1 MNVKT
6 MEGLVGAKSNSN
18 LSDTAMGVYRQA
30 VQKGDTATA
39 QRALGYAGDMVNQA
53 EAYETK
59 AKEGMKEDTNELNEK
74 AKAQQEKI
82 IEKRREDQKDLENQI
97 EQSRK
102 PNGDTIQ
109 ISKEGKPV
117 SPETS
122 DTETE
127 IAHSAQIPSN
137 TDTLEMPSVLYNS
150 AGEVSLQK
158 VPEQA
163 EISVVI

>member
-6 MEGLVGAKSNSN
+6 MEGLVGAKSNIN

-39 QRALGYAGDMVNQA
+39 KRALGYAGDMVNQA

-74 AKAQQEKI
+74 A
-82 IEKRREDQKDLENQI
+82 
-97 EQSRK
+97 
-102 PNGDTIQ
+102 
-109 ISKEGKPV
+109 KPV

-158 VPEQA
+158 VPEQT